1 MLSTYVLFCINN
13 DNYYPDFFTQGF
25 LLIFGN
31 TWTNRVH
38 VTDVTHDIE
47 VGEILMEV
55 MVQIDVHYVMTE
67 KMKQPT
73 LISTLF
79 QN

>member
-1 MLSTYVLFCINN
+1 MIITIQTFSHEGL
-13 DNYYPDFFTQGF
+13 

-31 TWTNRVH
+31 TWTNWVH
-38 VTDVTHDIE
+38 VNYDIA
-47 VGEILMEV
+47 VDEILMEV
-55 MVQIDVHYVMTE
+55 MAQIDVHYVMTE

>member
-1 MLSTYVLFCINN
+1 MIITIQTFSHDGL
-13 DNYYPDFFTQGF
+13 

-31 TWTNRVH
+31 TWTNWVH
-38 VTDVTHDIE
+38 VTHDIE

-55 MVQIDVHYVMTE
+55 MVQIDVHYVVTE

>member
-38 VTDVTHDIE
+38 VTHDIE

-55 MVQIDVHYVMTE
+55 MAQIDVHYVMTE
-67 KMKQPT
+67 KMKQQT
-73 LISTLF
+73 FISTSF

>member
-1 MLSTYVLFCINN
+1 MIITIQTFSHEGL
-13 DNYYPDFFTQGF
+13 

-31 TWTNRVH
+31 TWTNWVH
-38 VTDVTHDIE
+38 VTHDIE

-55 MVQIDVHYVMTE
+55 MAQIDVHYVMTE
-67 KMKQPT
+67 KMKQQT
-73 LISTLF
+73 FISTSF